1 MATKRLVESKLRELI
16 SRLDQAREGQ
26 ESLSRALPEAR
37 VVEVVVPDLD
47 QNYWCELADGRMG
60 SLHRGRPQ
68 EPDIRVEAESDVL
81 VEIVD
86 GERSI
91 FSSYLGGRVKIEA
104 SFADLMR
111 LRKLA

>member
-16 SRLDQAREGQ
+16 SRLDRAQEGQ
-26 ESLSRALPEAR
+26 ESLSRALPETR
-37 VVEVVVPDLD
+37 VIEVFVSDLD
-47 QNYWCELADGRMG
+47 QTYWTELAAGRMG
-60 SLHRGRPQ
+60 ALRKGRP
-68 EPDIRVEAESDVL
+68 EGTDIRVEAESDVL
-81 VEIVD
+81 VEMVD

>member
-60 SLHRGRPQ
+60 SLHRGR
-68 EPDIRVEAESDVL
+68 
-81 VEIVD
+81 
-86 GERSI
+86 
-91 FSSYLGGRVKIEA
+91 
-104 SFADLMR
+104 R
-111 LRKLA
+111 L

>member
-16 SRLDQAREGQ
+16 SRLDRAQEGQ
-26 ESLSRALPEAR
+26 ENLSRALPETK
-37 VVEVVVPDLD
+37 VVEVFVSDLD
-47 QNYWCELADGRMG
+47 QSYWTELTGGRMG
-60 SLHRGRPQ
+60 PLRRGRPQ
-68 EPDIRVEAESDVL
+68 GTDIRVEAESDVL
-81 VEIVD
+81 VEMVD

>member
-1 MATKRLVESKLRELI
+1 MATKRIVESKLRELI

-26 ESLSRALPEAR
+26 MSLSRALPEAR
-37 VVEVVVPDLD
+37 VVEVFVSDLD
-47 QNYWCELADGRMG
+47 QSYWCELAEGRMG
-60 SLHRGRPQ
+60 ALHRGAPGGS
-68 EPDIRVEAESDVL
+68 DIRVEAESDVL
-81 VEIVD
+81 VEMVD

-91 FSSYLGGRVKIEA
+91 FSSYLGGRVKVEA